1 MFLYIHN
8 EILERGSKKK
18 KKKKQQNLIQN
29 HVQKNY
35 LGVNLTKEVK
45 DLYAENHKIFIKE
58 TENNSKKSSIL
69 GWKNQY
75 C

>member
-18 KKKKQQNLIQN
+18 NLIQN

-35 LGVNLTKEVK
+35 LGINLTKEVK

-58 TENNSKKSSIL
+58 TEDNSKK
-69 GWKNQY
+69 
-75 C
+75 